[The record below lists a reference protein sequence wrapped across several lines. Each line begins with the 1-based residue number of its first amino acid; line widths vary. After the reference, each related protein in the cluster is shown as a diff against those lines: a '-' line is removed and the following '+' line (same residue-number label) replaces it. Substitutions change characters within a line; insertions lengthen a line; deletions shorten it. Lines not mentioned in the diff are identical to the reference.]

1 MKINTLKN
9 YTLVTTLL
17 FTAGLVHAENTD
29 DVNVKKGLDIAVE
42 SDKRDT
48 GFIDQTANMVMEL
61 RNKQGDVSKRTIRI
75 KTLEV
80 TGDGDKS
87 MSIFDK
93 PADVKGTAF
102 LTYSHA
108 IKPDEQWL
116 YLPALK
122 RVKRINSKNKSGP
135 FMGSEFAYED
145 LASQEIE
152 KYSYKFIRDEKI
164 KTDEFPDGVDCF
176 VVERYPAYEHS
187 GYTKQLAWVNKDR
200 YVAEKIE
207 FYDRKDDLLK
217 TLTNKDY
224 KQYLDQYWRPAE
236 MFMENHQTGKSTL
249 LTWENYEFKTG
260 LTDKDFSRNSLK
272 RAR

>member
-1 MKINTLKN
+1 MNHTKR
-9 YTLVTTLL
+9 LL
-17 FTAGLVHAENTD
+17 IAALFAAPSLLPVLSQAETAED
-29 DVNVKKGLDIAVE
+29 KGLAIAIE
-42 SDKRDT
+42 ADKRDT
-48 GFIDQTANMVMEL
+48 GFGDQTASMVMEL
-61 RNKQGDVSKRTIRI
+61 HNKQGDVSTRIIRI

-80 TGDGDKS
+80 IGDGDKS
-87 MSIFDK
+87 LSIFDE

-145 LASQEIE
+145 LASQEIA
-152 KYSYKFIRDEKI
+152 KYTYKYIRDEKL
-164 KTDEFPDGVDCF
+164 DGVDCF
-176 VVERYPAYEHS
+176 VIERYPAYEHS

-207 FYDRKDDLLK
+207 FYDRKDELLK
-217 TLTNKDY
+217 TLTNKGY
-224 KQYLDQYWRPAE
+224 QQYLGQYWRPDE
-236 MFMENHQTGKSTL
+236 MKMINHQTGKSTV
-249 LTWENYEFKTG
+249 LTWQDYQFKNG
-260 LTDKDFSRNSLK
+260 LDDKDFSRNSLQ

>member
-1 MKINTLKN
+1 MIRTKQLFI
-9 YTLVTTLL
+9 VAALL
-17 FTAGLVHAENTD
+17 MTPAISSAETAETDNIARGLA
-29 DVNVKKGLDIAVE
+29 IAVE
-42 SDKRDT
+42 ADKRDT
-48 GFIDQTANMVMEL
+48 GFSDQTASMVMEL
-61 RNKQGDVSKRTIRI
+61 RNKHGDVSTRTIRI

-80 TGDGDKS
+80 IGDGDKS

-152 KYSYKFIRDEKI
+152 KYTYKFIRDENI
-164 KTDEFPDGVDCF
+164 DGVDYF
-176 VVERYPAYEHS
+176 V
-187 GYTKQLAWVNKDR
+187 Q
-200 YVAEKIE
+200 
-207 FYDRKDDLLK
+207 
-217 TLTNKDY
+217 
-224 KQYLDQYWRPAE
+224 
-236 MFMENHQTGKSTL
+236 
-249 LTWENYEFKTG
+249 
-260 LTDKDFSRNSLK
+260 NSWHG
-272 RAR
+272 